1 MRNKVVKVG
10 DKEIIVVERRIK
22 DLKVLFKSFS
32 DSLKDFLNTD
42 MKDKTTNEVVD
53 IVINEMQ
60 NKITLIFPQLNEE
73 DIENAYPSEISAL
86 IEAFVDINFTG
97 AKKVIS
103 QVMKL
108 A

>member
-1 MRNKVVKVG
+1 MKNKVVKIG

-22 DLKVLFKSFS
+22 ELKELFKNFSGSF
-32 DSLKDFLNTD
+32 KGFLETD
-42 MKDKTTNEVVD
+42 LKDKTTDDVVEL
-53 IVINEMQ
+53 VISEMES
-60 NKITLIFPQLNEE
+60 KITLVFTQLTAE
-73 DIENAYPSEISAL
+73 DIDNAYPSEISEL
-86 IEAFVDINFTG
+86 IEAFIDINFTG